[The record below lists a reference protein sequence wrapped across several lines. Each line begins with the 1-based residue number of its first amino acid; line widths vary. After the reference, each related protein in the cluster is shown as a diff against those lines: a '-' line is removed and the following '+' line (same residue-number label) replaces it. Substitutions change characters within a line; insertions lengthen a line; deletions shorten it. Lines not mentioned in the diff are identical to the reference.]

1 MMVLTMLI
9 DMMDRMMLLMMIM
22 VVVMMIRVRD
32 ALHHFLNYQF
42 QAVATEQAEFA
53 ARYKQ
58 IFLASKK

>member
-1 MMVLTMLI
+1 MDMMVLTMLI
-9 DMMDRMMLLMMIM
+9 EMMEMMMMVI
-22 VVVMMIRVRD
+22 VMMIKVRD